1 MAQFALLPCQRREQR
16 LWPLDR
22 VVSVSRP
29 CRNVAAE
36 RGDAI
41 GAFGA
46 VSVARAC
53 LSPKG
58 PAAEL
63 AVVPKGD
70 EKMISV
76 ERPTGEMSVRDGA
89 VTNPAVSRTAGKPFD
104 GIVF

>member
-1 MAQFALLPCQRREQR
+1 M
-16 LWPLDR
+16 
-22 VVSVSRP
+22 
-29 CRNVAAE
+29 AAE

-41 GAFGA
+41 DAFGA

-58 PAAEL
+58 LAAEL

-76 ERPTGEMSVRDGA
+76 ERPTGEMSVITTIRDGA